1 MKRPAN
7 SESYTLNPGTDGSID
22 GFRVWNET
30 FDVVVIGSGFAGLAA
45 AIEARLAG
53 ASVVVLEK
61 MMAPGGNSAISD
73 GGIAA
78 AGTFLQQK
86 AGYNDSPE
94 LMYEDMMKAGLGLNY
109 PELVREVAERS
120 NEVFQWSIDY
130 LGVEYMDRVDHFGGH
145 SVHRCY
151 TAANRTGATIIN
163 RQVEKAKEIGVEIR
177 LGAFLRSMATGPD
190 GSVIG
195 VHVREGY
202 DYRTPDKGNDASI
215 KANKAIVL
223 ATGGFGSDI
232 EFRTSQDPRLTEEI
246 DTTNKRFTTAEA
258 LKEALRIGGNPVHLS
273 HIQLGAWAS
282 PDEKGF
288 GVGPV
293 FSDYIV
299 FLYGIVVDP
308 ATGKR
313 FINELSDRK
322 ILSDALLDIGH
333 PCVGIADSKAVE
345 TQGWDLGRGLKK
357 GVIRKFDRLEELGA
371 AYEIPA
377 DEFMATVER
386 HNDHVEEGIDR
397 EFGREVL
404 PNAAPIAEPPFYGMR
419 LWPKV
424 HFTMGGVQI
433 NSRAQ
438 VINLDQEPVK
448 GLYAAGE
455 VTGGVHGACRLGSC
469 AITEC
474 LVFGRIAG
482 KNAAGERAGEG
493 ERESGRKGEWE

>member
-1 MKRPAN
+1 MKKPAKFK
-7 SESYTLNPGTDGSID
+7 SYTRNPGSDETID
-22 GFRVWNET
+22 EFRVWSEI

-45 AIEARLAG
+45 AIEARESG

-61 MMAPGGNSAISD
+61 MMAPGGNSVISD

-78 AGTFLQQK
+78 AGTVLQQK
-86 AGYNDSPE
+86 AGYHDSPE
-94 LMYEDMMKAGLGLNY
+94 LMYEDMMKAGMGLNY
-109 PELVREVAERS
+109 PELVREVTEKS
-120 NEVFQWSIDY
+120 NEVFQWSIDF

-163 RQVEKAKEIGVEIR
+163 RQIEKAKEIGVEIQ
-177 LGAFLRSMATGPD
+177 LGMFLNSLITDPGGR
-190 GSVIG
+190 VIG
-195 VHVREGY
+195 VNVRQGY
-202 DYRTPDKGNDASI
+202 DYQTPDSGTDLSV
-215 KANKAIVL
+215 KANKAVVL

-232 EFRTSQDPRLTEEI
+232 GFRASQDPRLTDDI
-246 DTTNKRFTTAEA
+246 DTTNKRFATAEA
-258 LKEALRIGGNPVHLS
+258 LKEALRIGANPVHLS
-273 HIQLGAWAS
+273 HIQLGPWAS

-313 FINELSDRK
+313 FVNELSDRK
-322 ILSDALLDIGH
+322 IVSDALLEIGH
-333 PCVGIADSKAVE
+333 PCVGIADSKAVK
-345 TQGWDLGRGLKK
+345 TQGWDLSRGLKK
-357 GVIRKFDRLEELGA
+357 GVIKKFDRLEELA
-371 AYEIPA
+371 EAYGIPA
-377 DEFMATVER
+377 DELEATIAQ

-397 EFGREVL
+397 EFGRQVL
-404 PNAAPIAEPPFYGMR
+404 PDAAPIAQPPFYGMR

-433 NSRAQ
+433 NIRAQ
-438 VINLDQEPVK
+438 VISLDQEPVK

-482 KNAAGERAGEG
+482 KNAAGERV
-493 ERESGRKGEWE
+493 SNC

>member
-1 MKRPAN
+1 MEK
-7 SESYTLNPGTDGSID
+7 
-22 GFRVWNET
+22 WNQIY
-30 FDVVVIGSGFAGLAA
+30 DVVVIGSGFAGLAA
-45 AIEARLAG
+45 AIEARRAG
-53 ASVVVLEK
+53 ATVVVLEK
-61 MMAPGGNSAISD
+61 MKAPGGNSAISD

-78 AGTFLQQK
+78 AGTFLQEK
-86 AGYNDSPE
+86 AGYQDSPQ
-94 LMYEDMMKAGLGLNY
+94 LMYEDMMRAGLGLNY

-151 TAANRTGATIIN
+151 TAANRTGTTIIKK
-163 RQVEKAKEIGVEIR
+163 QIEKAKEIGVEIR
-177 LGAFLRSMATGPD
+177 LGVSLQSFVLDAD
-190 GSVIG
+190 GSVVG
-195 VHVREGY
+195 VRVREGY
-202 DYRTPDKGNDASI
+202 DYRNPEKGTDESL
-215 KANKAIVL
+215 KANRGVVL
-223 ATGGFGSDI
+223 ATGGFGSDVP
-232 EFRTSQDPRLTEEI
+232 FRAAQDPRLTEEI
-246 DTTNKRFTTAEA
+246 DTTNKLFSTAEA
-258 LKEALRIGGNPVHLS
+258 LKEALRIGAAPVHLS
-273 HIQLGAWAS
+273 HIQLGPWAS

-313 FINELSDRK
+313 FVNELSDRK
-322 ILSDALLDIGH
+322 TLSDALLEIGH
-333 PCVGIADSKAVE
+333 PCVGIADSTAVE
-345 TQGWDLGRGLKK
+345 AQGWNLGRGLKK
-357 GVIRKFDRLEELGA
+357 GVIRKFDRLEDLAA
-371 AYEIPA
+371 AYQIPT
-377 DEFMATVER
+377 DEFQATVER
-386 HNDHVEEGIDR
+386 YNGYVDDGVDR

-404 PNAAPIAEPPFYGMR
+404 PEASPITQSPFFGMR

-433 NSRAQ
+433 NIRAQ

-482 KNAAGERAGEG
+482 LHAASERG
-493 ERESGRKGEWE
+493 RE

>member
-7 SESYTLNPGTDGSID
+7 SESYTLNPGADERID

-45 AIEARLAG
+45 AIEARESG

-61 MMAPGGNSAISD
+61 MKAPGGNSAISD

-78 AGTFLQQK
+78 AGTFLQEK
-86 AGYNDSPE
+86 AGYKDTPK
-94 LMYEDMMKAGLGLNY
+94 LMYEDMMRAGLGLNY
-109 PELVREVAERS
+109 PELVREVTEKS

-151 TAANRTGATIIN
+151 TAANRTGSTIIK
-163 RQVEKAKEIGVEIR
+163 RQVEKAKEIGAEIK
-177 LGAFLRSMATGPD
+177 LGMSLKTFFQDSD
-190 GSVIG
+190 GRVVG
-195 VHVREGY
+195 VRVREGY
-202 DYRTPDKGNDASI
+202 DHRDPQKGTDVSI
-215 KANKAIVL
+215 KANNAVVL

-232 EFRTSQDPRLTEEI
+232 PFRISQDPRLTEEI
-246 DTTNKRFTTAEA
+246 DTTNSRFATAEA
-258 LKEALRIGGNPVHLS
+258 LKETLRIGGNPVHLS
-273 HIQLGAWAS
+273 HIQLGAWTS

-308 ATGKR
+308 MTGKR
-313 FINELSDRK
+313 FVNELSDRK
-322 ILSDALLDIGH
+322 IVSDALLKIGH
-333 PCVGIADSKAVE
+333 PCIGIADSKAVE

-424 HFTMGGVQI
+424 HFTLGGVQI
-433 NSRAQ
+433 NIKAQ
-438 VINLDQEPVK
+438 VINLDQEPLK

-482 KNAAGERAGEG
+482 KNAAGESA
-493 ERESGRKGEWE
+493 SG

>member
-1 MKRPAN
+1 MEN
-7 SESYTLNPGTDGSID
+7 
-22 GFRVWNET
+22 WNGIY
-30 FDVVVIGSGFAGLAA
+30 DVVVIGSGFAGLAA
-45 AIEARLAG
+45 AIEARATG
-53 ASVVVLEK
+53 SSVVVLEK

-78 AGTFLQQK
+78 AGTTLQEK
-86 AGYNDSPE
+86 SGYRDSPQ
-94 LMYEDMMKAGLGLNY
+94 LMYEDMMRAGLGLNY
-109 PELVREVAERS
+109 PELVREVAEKS

-151 TAANRTGATIIN
+151 TAANRTGSTIIN
-163 RQVEKAKEIGVEIR
+163 RQVEKAREIGVEIR
-177 LGAFLRSMATGPD
+177 LGVSLQSFVLDED
-190 GSVIG
+190 GSVVG
-195 VHVREGY
+195 VRMREGY
-202 DYRTPDKGNDASI
+202 DYRDPDRGTGRSI
-215 KANKAIVL
+215 KANKAVVL

-232 EFRTSQDPRLTEEI
+232 PFRSAQDPRLTEEI
-246 DTTNKRFTTAEA
+246 DTTNKLFSTAEA
-258 LKEALRIGGNPVHLS
+258 LKEALRVGAAPVHLS
-273 HIQLGAWAS
+273 HIQLGPWAS

-313 FINELSDRK
+313 FANELSDRK
-322 ILSDALLDIGH
+322 TLSDALLEIGH
-333 PCVGIADSKAVE
+333 PCVGIADSRAVE
-345 TQGWDLGRGLKK
+345 SQGWDLSRGLRK
-357 GVIRKFDRLEELGA
+357 GVIKKFTRLEDLAA
-371 AYEIPA
+371 AYGIPA
-377 DEFMATVER
+377 GELQATVER
-386 HNDHVEEGIDR
+386 YNGHVEDGADL

-404 PNAAPIAEPPFYGMR
+404 PDAAPIAQPPFYGMR

-433 NSRAQ
+433 NLKAQ
-438 VINLDQEPVK
+438 VMDLDQKPIK

-482 KNAAGERAGEG
+482 LNAASE
-493 ERESGRKGEWE
+493 KG